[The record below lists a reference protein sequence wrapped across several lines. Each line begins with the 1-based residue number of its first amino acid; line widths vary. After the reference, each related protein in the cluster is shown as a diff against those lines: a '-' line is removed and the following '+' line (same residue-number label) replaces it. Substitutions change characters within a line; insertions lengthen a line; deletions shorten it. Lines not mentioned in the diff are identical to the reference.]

1 MKMETSKTLYTPD
14 NKKEPISL
22 TEEQKNAVRNIT
34 LGIEEVDENIREMA
48 VQNGDVVRTLENGHP
63 LNRLIADQK
72 GETTGYIACEDFIP
86 HEAYLKY
93 LGTTKQT
100 GRNLLV
106 EIPAFLEYAK
116 KQGYTK
122 LNFHGWNDRLNKV
135 LERYGFERLRTDT
148 MGDFSADFYE
158 KTLVEKKS
166 SEDVE
171 KERIKAFEQK
181 FINKI
186 NQEYEKTLATFSQK
200 EDNPNNRANK
210 ERAITATFQVA
221 NQQLS
226 SLEGFEFGDRQ
237 KAILKLKLARHFQN
251 NENIDTNVLFDA
263 ISESPKF
270 INTDKGSFH
279 QLLEVHQQKTLQ
291 KIAEK
296 RIQRAKMTGT
306 EAFNPYEA
314 LFETKSGNYF
324 MARLLNMPHLEQ
336 ESEYMNHCVGTSDS
350 YLNKMK
356 RGEVEI
362 LSFRKSPTINKK
374 LNKLEGGDPVITIE
388 YDRKTKT
395 IQQMKKNGDAYL
407 SPNDSYYEDVI
418 DALKQ
423 LRKTETDTGELRDFK
438 SISLSELGNFSVKD
452 YHILTENGE
461 VSFHDFNPNDNAFV
475 LKFGKMEIT
484 PETSK
489 KDAVKIMKI
498 VDGIECIPEELAY
511 SVEEINTDTKS
522 YIGDWNPEIYK
533 KIPESV
539 TYLYESFPKNKILRK
554 TIELTEKSPQE
565 YEEELI
571 KQGYQIGDYAKQIL
585 KKVETLKQKED
596 ADLVSFSVAQLGF
609 PSGATLKQIYDKA
622 KELGLELCPPQ
633 VGPELRLSYTDQFM
647 NEYLVVAMDP
657 INDSEGSP
665 GLLSVGRSSVGEWLG
680 YDGRVGSEWDGDGRF
695 VFRSRK

>member
-1 MKMETSKTLYTPD
+1 METSKTLYTPD